1 MVFFQPGFNLR
12 LSPPVDTRTSYGYT
26 PPYSH
31 HHHHQTFHPSPE
43 IDHSVLQPGP
53 GSFSPSYP
61 TQAPVRAPVR
71 GDSKVPD
78 FSPNTKIKVSSL
90 NIIVRSV
97 SGVISVF

>member
-26 PPYSH
+26 SPYSH

-61 TQAPVRAPVR
+61 TQAPVR

-78 FSPNTKIKVSSL
+78 FSPNTKIKVG
-90 NIIVRSV
+90 SV
-97 SGVISVF
+97 SGGISVF

>member
-61 TQAPVRAPVR
+61 TKSPVR

-78 FSPNTKIKVSSL
+78 FSPNTKIKVG
-90 NIIVRSV
+90 SV
-97 SGVISVF
+97 SGGISVF